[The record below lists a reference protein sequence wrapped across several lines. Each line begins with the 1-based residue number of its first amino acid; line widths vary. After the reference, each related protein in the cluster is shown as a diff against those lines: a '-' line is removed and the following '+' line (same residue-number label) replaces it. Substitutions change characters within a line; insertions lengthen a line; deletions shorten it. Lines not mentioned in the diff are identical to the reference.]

1 MTGPQRSSY
10 LSGFL
15 MSPTQYNISTEG
27 RADTGVKIDKNDKAL
42 GRNSGGNPQ
51 VDFFLTDIM

>member
-51 VDFFLTDIM
+51 VDFF